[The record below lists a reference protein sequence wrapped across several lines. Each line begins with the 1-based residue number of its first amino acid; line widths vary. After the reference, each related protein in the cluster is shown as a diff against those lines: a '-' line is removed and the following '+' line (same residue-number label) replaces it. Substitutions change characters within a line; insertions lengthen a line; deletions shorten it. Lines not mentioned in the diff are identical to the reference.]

1 MMLHE
6 VNEAN
11 AGNGD
16 LSNLDCRPRQV
27 EKASYNKSEKT
38 INVKSRSCKEV
49 WGLYLGH
56 RLSIFGR

>member
-27 EKASYNKSEKT
+27 EKAFYNKSGKT
-38 INVKSRSCKEV
+38 IKSRSCKEV